1 MPFLNEFTEDN
12 INLES
17 IYDKYPEE
25 QFLILDDFD
34 KAIIGVEDDK
44 MVIVYSTKKILSILM
59 QDDEMSFEDAMEHFS
74 FNIKGAYL
82 GTKTPIFIDDMF

>member
-1 MPFLNEFTEDN
+1 MPFLNEFTEDS

-17 IYDKYPEE
+17 IYDKYPDE
-25 QFLILDDFD
+25 QFLILDNLD
-34 KAIIGVEDDK
+34 KAILGVEDDK

-59 QDDEMSFEDAMEHFS
+59 EEDEMSYEDAMEHFS

-82 GTKTPIFIDDMF
+82 GEKTPIYIDDIF

>member
-17 IYDKYPEE
+17 IYDKYPDE

-34 KAIIGVEDDK
+34 KAILGVDDSK
-44 MVIVYSTKKILSILM
+44 MVIVYSTKKILSIM
-59 QDDEMSFEDAMEHFS
+59 MEDGEMTYEDAMEHFS
-74 FNIKGAYL
+74 YNIKGAYL
-82 GTKTPIFIDDMF
+82 GEKTPTYIDDIF